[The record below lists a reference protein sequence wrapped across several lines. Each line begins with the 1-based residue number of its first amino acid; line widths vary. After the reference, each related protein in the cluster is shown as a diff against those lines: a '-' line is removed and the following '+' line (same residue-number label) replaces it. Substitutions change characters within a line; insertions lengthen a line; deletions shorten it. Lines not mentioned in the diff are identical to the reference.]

1 VVSVADKN
9 HPAGKARNGGADNYG
24 TIFEMKTNG
33 VLAWSVSFNNTNGA
47 NPNSPSL

>member
-1 VVSVADKN
+1 
-9 HPAGKARNGGADNYG
+9 
-24 TIFEMKTNG
+24 MKTNG